1 MMASRTPFEQLQ
13 VLLALRVI
21 TLEEMWSRE
30 LPNGSKLT
38 AYEVTGDV
46 ESKTLLVNHGP
57 HGQYQS
63 YFETP
68 SPRIDDDV
76 ELIVNGWRVTT

>member
-1 MMASRTPFEQLQ
+1 MASRTPFEELK
-13 VLLALRVI
+13 VLLALRAI
-21 TLEEMWSRE
+21 KLEEMWSRE

-38 AYEVTGDV
+38 AYEVVGYAA
-46 ESKTLLVNHGP
+46 SKMLLVNHGP

-68 SPRIDDDV
+68 SLKIDDDV
-76 ELIVNGWRVTT
+76 ELIVNGWRVTA